1 MNGDSM
7 KQLMFCFVLSL
18 LLVSAEPVIYELVRS
33 DGQVVARTE
42 TAPSV
47 GDAYWDAISDEWYT
61 VLSVKGSRATVGTQA
76 ETKRFYLVRNL
87 RLATGA
93 LALFSGTAWYAR
105 RRLRVR
111 RRG

>member
-1 MNGDSM
+1 M
-7 KQLMFCFVLSL
+7 KQLLIFCSVLSL
-18 LLVSAEPVIYELVRS
+18 FLVRSQPTIYELVRF

-42 TAPSV
+42 AVPSV

-61 VLSVKGSRATVGTQA
+61 VLSVNGNRATVGTQA

-93 LALFSGTAWYAR
+93 LVFFSGTAWYAR
-105 RRLRVR
+105 RRLRAR